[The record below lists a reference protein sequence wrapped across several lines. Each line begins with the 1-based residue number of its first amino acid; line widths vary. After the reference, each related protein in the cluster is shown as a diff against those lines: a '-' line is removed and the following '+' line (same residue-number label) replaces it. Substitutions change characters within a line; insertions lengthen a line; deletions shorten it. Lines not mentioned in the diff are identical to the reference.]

1 MDKPVAQETKPV
13 KVEPPLARKW
23 QFKLDEFY
31 DPANPGYDQLQRPME
46 SMAGLPMD
54 VRGQVDW
61 MHVLRTGQIQPRQS
75 LKGDE
80 KMEILDLDI
89 IMKNTRAMP
98 FVRFP
103 HKSHT
108 EWLACSNCHPALF
121 EKKSGVASITMNDIF
136 RGKYCGVCHD
146 RVAFITYFACDRC
159 HGVPQQKGELWG
171 VTAD

>member
-1 MDKPVAQETKPV
+1 MKA
-13 KVEPPLARKW
+13 EPPLARKW
-23 QFKLDEFY
+23 QFRLDEFY

-61 MHVLRTGQIQPRQS
+61 MHVLRAGQIQPRQS
-75 LKGDE
+75 LKTDE

-98 FVRFP
+98 FVKFP

-121 EKKSGVASITMNDIF
+121 EKKAGTAAITMNDIF
-136 RGKYCGVCHD
+136 RGKYCGACHD

-159 HGVPQQKGELWG
+159 HSVPQQKGELWS
-171 VTAD
+171 VTAE